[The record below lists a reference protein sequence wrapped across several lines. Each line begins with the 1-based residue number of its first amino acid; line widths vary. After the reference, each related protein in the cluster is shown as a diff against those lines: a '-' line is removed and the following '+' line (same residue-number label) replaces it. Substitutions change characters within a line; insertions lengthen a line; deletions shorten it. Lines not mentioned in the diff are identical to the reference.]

1 MNQKSKLEEI
11 DHKIEKLIQLQD
23 LSTIQTV
30 LLAILFAIL
39 IFTLTIVLYYKDQN
53 ILVWLVSWLVLAY
66 DFWML
71 YWLICSIFSGDYKSK
86 FQYFNA
92 TLFYLSVSGAVTL
105 VSLIFLGI
113 NSMFDYSI
121 SINHIIAVILMI
133 STILIA
139 IILNR
144 YLERIVDERFNFLL
158 KEIKKR
164 KKPYRGRLEFIVK
177 IVKKNRKKIAY
188 SGMISLLVTILFGL
202 WEWISLRT
210 PSKSYYGIPFTWI
223 LEYADRTPRL
233 EYNYYSLFGNWII
246 YALIIFVLLLSYPH
260 LKKYLN
266 RDGKIQSKVKRRKI
280 EQSSNIWKDDPNY
293 FNINKNNVK

>member
-1 MNQKSKLEEI
+1 MTQNSKLDKI
-11 DHKIEKLIQLQD
+11 DNKIEKLIQLQD
-23 LSTIQTV
+23 LSTVQTV

-39 IFTLTIVLYYKDQN
+39 IFTLTIILYYRDQN
-53 ILVWLVSWLVLAY
+53 ILVWLVSWIVLLY
-66 DFWML
+66 DFWMS

-86 FQYFNA
+86 FQYFNM
-92 TLFYLSVSGAVTL
+92 TLFFLSVSGAVTL

-121 SINHIIAVILMI
+121 SINHIIAVILMT

-144 YLERIVDERFNFLL
+144 YLERIVDERFNLLL

-164 KKPYRGRLEFIVK
+164 KKPYRGRLTFFVK
-177 IVKKNRKKIAY
+177 FVKKNRKNIAY

-202 WEWISLRT
+202 WEWTSLRT
-210 PSKSYYGIPFTWI
+210 PSKSYYGFPFTWI
-223 LEYADRTPRL
+223 IEYADRTPRL

-246 YALIIFVLLLSYPH
+246 YALIIFVLLLFYPY
-260 LKKYLN
+260 LKKFIH
-266 RDGKIQSKVKRRKI
+266 KEIKQK
-280 EQSSNIWKDDPNY
+280 
-293 FNINKNNVK
+293 NKNQNIENWDNNPAFIKHK

>member
-1 MNQKSKLEEI
+1 MTQKSKLDKI
-11 DHKIEKLIQLQD
+11 DYKIEKLIQLQD

-39 IFTLTIVLYYKDQN
+39 IFTLTIILYYKDQN
-53 ILVWLVSWLVLAY
+53 IIVWLVSWIVLAY

-86 FQYFNA
+86 FQYFNT

-121 SINHIIAVILMI
+121 SINHIIAVILLI

-144 YLERIVDERFNFLL
+144 YLERIVDERFNLLL

-164 KKPYRGRLEFIVK
+164 KKPYRGRLALIVK
-177 IVKKNRKKIAY
+177 IVEKNRKNIAY
-188 SGMISLLVTILFGL
+188 SGMVSILVTILFGL
-202 WEWISLRT
+202 WEWTSLRT

-223 LEYADRTPRL
+223 IEYADRTPSL
-233 EYNYYSLFGNWII
+233 DYNYYSLFGNWLI
-246 YALIIFVLLLSYPH
+246 YTLIIFVLLLFYLY
-260 LKKYLN
+260 LKKFIHKEIKQKN
-266 RDGKIQSKVKRRKI
+266 KNQNI
-280 EQSSNIWKDDPNY
+280 ESWENDPN
-293 FNINKNNVK
+293 FVKINNKNVK